1 MRRGQAILVVVL
13 GALAPVPAG
22 AQEFFRCTSPDGKVT
37 YQQAPC
43 AKTESQSRIDA
54 TPANTDYDPAQR
66 EKILKQGEEAGRRL
80 EERAAR
86 EREEARLRE
95 EARQREEQR
104 EREAQEREAAREA
117 PVYVIGGPGY
127 APRPPL
133 PRPLPPARPKPS
145 PPPPSYRP

>member
-1 MRRGQAILVVVL
+1 MRHVATILL
-13 GALAPVPAG
+13 LALATLPGTPAR
-22 AQEFFRCTSPDGKVT
+22 AQEFFRCTAPDGKVT

-43 AKTESQSRIDA
+43 ARTDTQSRIDA
-54 TPANTDYDPAQR
+54 TPANPDYDPAQR
-66 EKILKQGEEAGRRL
+66 EQILKQGEEAGRRL

-86 EREEARLRE
+86 EREEARRRE
-95 EARQREEQR
+95 EARQREAQR

-133 PRPLPPARPKPS
+133 PRPLPPARPKPA
-145 PPPPSYRP
+145 PPPPTVRP

>member
-1 MRRGQAILVVVL
+1 MRRVETILVL
-13 GALAPVPAG
+13 ALAAMPGMPAR
-22 AQEFFRCTSPDGKVT
+22 AQEVFRCTASDGKVT

-43 AKTESQSRIDA
+43 AQTETQSRIDA

-66 EKILKQGEEAGRRL
+66 EQILKQGEEAGRRL

-86 EREEARLRE
+86 EREEARQRE
-95 EARQREEQR
+95 ETRQREAQR